1 VQEGDLRILFMPKN
15 VVEADE
21 PTTVEEETPAMDA
34 QAVPV
39 EVEQEAVPA

>member
-1 VQEGDLRILFMPKN
+1 MPKN
-15 VVEADE
+15 VVDTDE
-21 PTTVEEETPAMDA
+21 PAKVEDETPSMDS